1 MKQIIKLA
9 WRNIWRKKRRSV
21 IAIAS
26 VTFAVF
32 LAINFRSLQWGSYE
46 KMIDA
51 GVKNTGYVQIHA
63 EGYWEDKSI
72 NDLLEVDEKLYSEVK
87 GLAGIKDVV
96 PRLQNFALGSGIKKS
111 KGVMVAGIDP
121 YEENRFNRLSSRVV
135 KGGYLSVESEG
146 VMLGLSLAKY
156 LQVDVGDSLVL
167 FGQGNYGSVAAGKFL
182 IEALVELNNPQEDNM
197 MVFMTISTA
206 QFYNNAFDKVSALMI
221 DLENQNLVKEI
232 ANNLRRKLG
241 NEYEIMTW
249 SELQPGIQNSIN
261 TDTAIATMLLSC
273 LYLIVGFGIIGTI
286 IMMAIERKREFG
298 MLRANGM
305 QKMQIQS
312 LIIVESVFMGLI
324 GVFVAFLLSAFSVW
338 YMYTNP
344 IPLTGEAA
352 KSFEAMGAAPV
363 LQFAV
368 KPDLFL
374 KQGLIV
380 FLIMMVA
387 SLFPV
392 LLVKNLRVSDS
403 IK

>member
-87 GLAGIKDVV
+87 GLAGIKAVV

-167 FGQGNYGSVAAGKFL
+167 FGQGNYGSVAAGKFP

-352 KSFEAMGAAPV
+352 NSFEAMGAAPV

-392 LLVKNLRVSDS
+392 LLVKNLKVSDS